1 MNTEV
6 SRRPVAVW
14 DRILECNG
22 AISAHC
28 NLHLP
33 GSSNSP
39 DSASQVVGTTGMRH
53 HARLIFEFLVETG
66 FHHVGVSHLRQQNV
80 LFLAVL
86 LLSWTNSEIIE
97 IREWGQVWW
106 LTPVIPALWE
116 AEAGTS
122 RVSLLPRLECSGVI
136 SAHCNL
142 CLPGSSD
149 SSASAFRIAGI
160 TGMGHHT
167 RLIFSFTLVAQ
178 AGVQWRDLSS
188 PQPLPPGLKQF
199 SCLSLLSSWDYRYP
213 PPRLANFCIFS
224 RDGVS
229 PCWPGW
235 SETPDLMIRLPQ
247 PPKVPGLQADAAMQH
262 YGVNGYSLHAMNS
275 LSAMYNLH
283 QQAAQ
288 QAQHAPDYRPSVHAL
303 TLAERLADI
312 ILEARYGSQH
322 RKQRRSRT
330 AFTAQQLEALE
341 KTFQKTHYP
350 DVVMRERL
358 AMCTNLPEARVQ
370 VWFKNRRAKFRKKQR
385 SLQKEQLQKQKEAE
399 GSHGEGKTETPT
411 PDTQL
416 DTDQPPRLPGGDAPA
431 ELHLSLSE
439 QSASESAP
447 EDQLD
452 REEDPRA
459 GAEDPKAEK
468 NPGAESKGLGCKRGS
483 PKADSPGSLTLAP
496 AAPGG
501 GLLGPSHSYSSSPL
515 SLFRLQEQFRQHMAA
530 TNNLVHYSS
539 FEVGGPA
546 PAAAAAAAAAA
557 VPYLGVNMAPLG
569 SLHCQSYYQSLSAAA
584 AAHQGVWGSPLLPAP
599 PAGLAPATATLN
611 SKTTS
616 IENLRLRAKQHAASL
631 GLDTLPN

>member
-1 MNTEV
+1 MG
-6 SRRPVAVW
+6 P
-14 DRILECNG
+14 
-22 AISAHC
+22 
-28 NLHLP
+28 
-33 GSSNSP
+33 
-39 DSASQVVGTTGMRH
+39 
-53 HARLIFEFLVETG
+53 
-66 FHHVGVSHLRQQNV
+66 
-80 LFLAVL
+80 
-86 LLSWTNSEIIE
+86 
-97 IREWGQVWW
+97 
-106 LTPVIPALWE
+106 
-116 AEAGTS
+116 
-122 RVSLLPRLECSGVI
+122 
-136 SAHCNL
+136 L
-142 CLPGSSD
+142 CLPS
-149 SSASAFRIAGI
+149 
-160 TGMGHHT
+160 
-167 RLIFSFTLVAQ
+167 
-178 AGVQWRDLSS
+178 
-188 PQPLPPGLKQF
+188 
-199 SCLSLLSSWDYRYP
+199 
-213 PPRLANFCIFS
+213 
-224 RDGVS
+224 
-229 PCWPGW
+229 
-235 SETPDLMIRLPQ
+235 
-247 PPKVPGLQADAAMQH
+247 
-262 YGVNGYSLHAMNS
+262 NGCTF
-275 LSAMYNLH
+275 
-283 QQAAQ
+283 Q
-288 QAQHAPDYRPSVHAL
+288 
-303 TLAERLADI
+303 DI

-399 GSHGEGKTETPT
+399 GSHVEGKAEAPT

-416 DTDQPPRLPGGDAPA
+416 ETEQPPGLPSGNPPA
-431 ELHLSLSE
+431 ELHPSLSE

-447 EDQLD
+447 EDLPD
-452 REEDPRA
+452 REEEPRA
-459 GAEDPKAEK
+459 AAEDPKTEK
-468 NPGAESKGLGCKRGS
+468 SPGAESKGLGCKRGS
-483 PKADSPGSLTLAP
+483 PKADSPGSLAIAP

-599 PAGLAPATATLN
+599 PAGLAPASAALN

>member
-1 MNTEV
+1 
-6 SRRPVAVW
+6 
-14 DRILECNG
+14 
-22 AISAHC
+22 
-28 NLHLP
+28 
-33 GSSNSP
+33 
-39 DSASQVVGTTGMRH
+39 
-53 HARLIFEFLVETG
+53 
-66 FHHVGVSHLRQQNV
+66 
-80 LFLAVL
+80 
-86 LLSWTNSEIIE
+86 
-97 IREWGQVWW
+97 
-106 LTPVIPALWE
+106 
-116 AEAGTS
+116 
-122 RVSLLPRLECSGVI
+122 
-136 SAHCNL
+136 
-142 CLPGSSD
+142 
-149 SSASAFRIAGI
+149 
-160 TGMGHHT
+160 
-167 RLIFSFTLVAQ
+167 
-178 AGVQWRDLSS
+178 
-188 PQPLPPGLKQF
+188 
-199 SCLSLLSSWDYRYP
+199 
-213 PPRLANFCIFS
+213 
-224 RDGVS
+224 
-229 PCWPGW
+229 
-235 SETPDLMIRLPQ
+235 
-247 PPKVPGLQADAAMQH
+247 MQH

-303 TLAERLADI
+303 TLAERLAGCTFQDI

-385 SLQKEQLQKQKEAE
+385 SLQKEQLQKQKEAC
-399 GSHGEGKTETPT
+399 HVDGKTTEAPT
-411 PDTQL
+411 PEAQL
-416 DTDQPPRLPGGDAPA
+416 ETDQPSSLASGDPPA

-447 EDQLD
+447 EDQPE
-452 REEDPRA
+452 REEDARA
-459 GAEDPKAEK
+459 GTEDPKTEK
-468 NPGAESKGLGCKRGS
+468 SPGAESKGLGCKRGS
-483 PKADSPGSLTLAP
+483 PKADSPGSLALAP

-599 PAGLAPATATLN
+599 PTGLAPASAALN